1 MQYLKKELNKILPL
15 ALLFGAI
22 GGVLL
27 ILVSNLLVPTMLNI
41 ILTYA
46 LVISVSV
53 FILNTLRYKN
63 ELKGS
68 VLYGYCVYVVMTLIA
83 FLDMIMNVKPN
94 FVNPIFENL
103 MFFIAIMAGVLF
115 FSGSIALLFKKKMI
129 NDSKI

>member
-22 GGVLL
+22 GGMLL
-27 ILVSNLLVPTMLNI
+27 ILVSNVLEASMLNI
-41 ILTYA
+41 LLTYS

-68 VLYGYCVYVVMTLIA
+68 VLYGYCVYVVMTFIA

-103 MFFIAIMAGVLF
+103 AFFVAIMAAVLI
-115 FSGSIALLFKKKMI
+115 FSGSISLLFKKRII
-129 NDSKI
+129 NDSQI